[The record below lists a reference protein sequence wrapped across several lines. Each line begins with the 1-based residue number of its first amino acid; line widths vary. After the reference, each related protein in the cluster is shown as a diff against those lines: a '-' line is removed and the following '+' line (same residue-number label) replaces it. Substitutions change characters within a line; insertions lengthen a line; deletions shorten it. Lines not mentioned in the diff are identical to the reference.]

1 MQIQDLHDS
10 CISSKDLI
18 PTEMHIVK
26 YRISCRYLPPQSR
39 GAQEQAPSQGPV
51 RAAAVSAADHSC
63 CLRGWGSNR
72 HAPLS
77 TLHGSHAGGGGG
89 RKKLGVRGS
98 VKDLITIAQVRSG
111 LPQVRPIVPAS
122 SSSDQ
127 GSSLSVGTG
136 WSCCLTTASERPETL
151 HSPSLPLHTQRER
164 DKYTKV
170 IQDTAKGKGN
180 VIISYQKSTDE
191 S

>member
-1 MQIQDLHDS
+1 MEVL
-10 CISSKDLI
+10 L
-18 PTEMHIVK
+18 
-26 YRISCRYLPPQSR
+26 
-39 GAQEQAPSQGPV
+39 
-51 RAAAVSAADHSC
+51 
-63 CLRGWGSNR
+63 
-72 HAPLS
+72 
-77 TLHGSHAGGGGG
+77 GGGGEEIG
-89 RKKLGVRGS
+89 GETVSQRFNYSCPGE
-98 VKDLITIAQVRSG
+98 VK
-111 LPQVRPIVPAS
+111 RPIVPAS